1 MSGHAESAPES
12 GELADLA
19 SFLSDTPETEPK
31 DDEEAQAEDS
41 PEESTDEADT
51 EDEASDQLE
60 ESEGD
65 EPEEEKPEAP
75 APDLKIKVPV
85 LDEHGKETGETE
97 EVSAEELA
105 KSYTRQADYTR
116 KTQALAKRENDAVN
130 FLRSKHDEITSQYV
144 EKTELVLRA
153 ASQLFGVKT
162 QAEMAQLA
170 RDDPA
175 AWVAESQRQQQ
186 LNEFF
191 GSLDNEIKSEKTQAQ
206 KRAEEA
212 RAAYDAQQRQ
222 KSWAELEKAKIDEQK
237 LRSIYSSVMKSY
249 GYGPEEM
256 SAINDSR
263 LVMVLKDAVAYRAL
277 KDKAPEVTKKAQS
290 APRLP
295 SRQATP
301 AQERRQ
307 KELDNRFKS
316 GRAKLADLAEFLR

>member
-1 MSGHAESAPES
+1 MAGPAESAPEA
-12 GELADLA
+12 GGLADLA
-19 SFLSDTPETEPK
+19 SYLSDTPETEPK
-31 DDEEAQAEDS
+31 DEEDAPAEDS
-41 PEESTDEADT
+41 PDEESDT
-51 EDEASDQLE
+51 ESEASDQQE
-60 ESEGD
+60 ESGD
-65 EPEEEKPEAP
+65 EESTEEEAEETP
-75 APDLKIKVPV
+75 APDQKVKVPV
-85 LDEHGKETGETE
+85 LDENGKETGETE

-116 KTQALAKRENDAVN
+116 KTQALAKREHEAVN

-144 EKTELVLRA
+144 EKTELVMRA
-153 ASQLFGVKT
+153 ASQLFGAKT

-212 RAAYDAQQRQ
+212 RAAHDAQQRQ
-222 KSWAELEKAKIDEQK
+222 KSWAALEKAKIDEPK

-249 GYGPEEM
+249 GYGPDEM

-263 LVMVLKDAVAYRAL
+263 LVMVLQDAVAYRAL

>member
-1 MSGHAESAPES
+1 MAGPAESAPEA
-12 GELADLA
+12 GGLADLA
-19 SFLSDTPETEPK
+19 SYLSDTPETEPN
-31 DDEEAQAEDS
+31 DEEDAPAEDS
-41 PEESTDEADT
+41 PDEESDT
-51 EDEASDQLE
+51 ESEASDQQE
-60 ESEGD
+60 ESGD
-65 EPEEEKPEAP
+65 EESTEEEAEETP
-75 APDLKIKVPV
+75 APDQKVKVPV
-85 LDEHGKETGETE
+85 LDENGKETGETE

-116 KTQALAKRENDAVN
+116 KTQALAKREHEAVN

-144 EKTELVLRA
+144 EKTELVTRA
-153 ASQLFGVKT
+153 ASQLFGAKT

-222 KSWAELEKAKIDEQK
+222 KSWAELEKAKIDEPK

-249 GYGPEEM
+249 GYGPDEM

-263 LVMVLKDAVAYRAL
+263 LVMVLQDAVAYRAL
-277 KDKAPEVTKKAQS
+277 KDKAPEVTKKAQA

>member
-1 MSGHAESAPES
+1 MAGPAESAPEA
-12 GELADLA
+12 GGLADLA
-19 SFLSDTPETEPK
+19 SYLSDTPETEPK
-31 DDEEAQAEDS
+31 DEEDAPAEDS
-41 PEESTDEADT
+41 PDEEPDT
-51 EDEASDQLE
+51 ESEASDQQDESGDE
-60 ESEGD
+60 EST
-65 EPEEEKPEAP
+65 EEEAEETP
-75 APDLKIKVPV
+75 APDQKVKVPV
-85 LDEHGKETGETE
+85 LDENGKETGETE

-116 KTQALAKRENDAVN
+116 KTQALAKREHEAVN

-144 EKTELVLRA
+144 EKTELVMRA
-153 ASQLFGVKT
+153 ASQLFGAKT

-212 RAAYDAQQRQ
+212 RAAHDAQQRQ
-222 KSWAELEKAKIDEQK
+222 KSWAALEKAKIDEPK

-249 GYGPEEM
+249 GYGPDEM

-263 LVMVLKDAVAYRAL
+263 LVMVLQDAVAYRAL

>member
-1 MSGHAESAPES
+1 MAGPAESAPEA
-12 GELADLA
+12 GGLADLA
-19 SFLSDTPETEPK
+19 SYLSDTPETEPK
-31 DDEEAQAEDS
+31 DEENATAEDS
-41 PEESTDEADT
+41 PDEESDT
-51 EDEASDQLE
+51 ESEASDQQE
-60 ESEGD
+60 ESGD
-65 EPEEEKPEAP
+65 EESTEEEAEETP
-75 APDLKIKVPV
+75 APDLKVKVPV
-85 LDEHGKETGETE
+85 LDENGKETGETE

-116 KTQALAKRENDAVN
+116 KTQALAKREHEAVN

-222 KSWAELEKAKIDEQK
+222 KSWAELEKAKIDEPK

-249 GYGPEEM
+249 GFKPEEM
-256 SAINDSR
+256 GGINDSR

>member
-1 MSGHAESAPES
+1 MAGPAESAPEA
-12 GELADLA
+12 GGLADLA
-19 SFLSDTPETEPK
+19 SYLSDTPETEPK
-31 DDEEAQAEDS
+31 DEEDAPAEDS
-41 PEESTDEADT
+41 PDEESDT
-51 EDEASDQLE
+51 ESEASDQQE
-60 ESEGD
+60 ESGD
-65 EPEEEKPEAP
+65 EESTEEEAEETPS
-75 APDLKIKVPV
+75 PDLKVKVPV
-85 LDEHGKETGETE
+85 LDENGKETGETE
-97 EVSAEELA
+97 EVSAEELV

-116 KTQALAKRENDAVN
+116 KTQALAKREHEAVN
-130 FLRSKHDEITSQYV
+130 FLRSKHDEITSHYV

-170 RDDPA
+170 RDDQA
-175 AWVAESQRQQQ
+175 AWVVETQRQQQ

-222 KSWAELEKAKIDEQK
+222 KSWAELEKAKIDEPK

-249 GYGPEEM
+249 GFKPEEM
-256 SAINDSR
+256 GGINDSR
-263 LVMVLKDAVAYRAL
+263 LVLALQDAVAYGAL

-307 KELDNRFKS
+307 KELDSRFKS
-316 GRAKLADLAEFLR
+316 GRAKLADLAAFLR